1 MQWRMTFDNV
11 GGAACSARGIAHR
24 ESREALE
31 ALAKE
36 LEGKITNIKI
46 EENKTFSAN
55 LTKEKR

>member
-1 MQWRMTFDNV
+1 MTYDNI

-24 ESREALE
+24 ETKEELE

-46 EENKTFSAN
+46 EEDRTFSAN
-55 LTKEKR
+55 STKEKR